1 MAGASSARSKGSGL
15 GPALRTVRE
24 RRGVAIEEA
33 ARDTRIRSDHLEALE
48 AEEYERLLGEVHVRA
63 CLRTYATYLGVSPER
78 VLELYGDPDVPPQA
92 PPPRLTTDPE
102 IRLPR
107 RRDDARLL
115 IMVAAAVL
123 VLAGAFGV
131 LSARDPAPEPAA
143 LPETAASLA
152 ELAPPGIEV
161 AVLARKPVEVTVT
174 IDGAEPRTYRLQA
187 EEGRSFEADTSLRLR
202 LSSGLTAEVTVN
214 GKDLGMPGRPGRPW
228 SSTWRYASPTEG

>member
-1 MAGASSARSKGSGL
+1 MAGGSSVRSNGSGL
-15 GPALRTVRE
+15 GPALRKVRE
-24 RRGVAIEEA
+24 RRGVSLAEA
-33 ARDTRIRSDHLEALE
+33 ARDTRIRSDFLEAIE
-48 AEEYERLLGEVHVRA
+48 AEEYERLLGDVHARA
-63 CLRTYATYLGVSPER
+63 CLRSYATYLGVSPER
-78 VLELYGDPDVPPQA
+78 VLELYGASETVPQA

-131 LSARDPAPEPAA
+131 LSARDPAPAPM
-143 LPETAASLA
+143 ASATA
-152 ELAPPGIEV
+152 ELAQVAPPGIEV

-174 IDGAEPRTYRLQA
+174 IDDAPPRTYRLQ
-187 EEGRSFEADTSLRLR
+187 EGEGRSFEGDASLRLR

-214 GKDLGMPGRPGRPW
+214 GKDLGMPGRPGKPW
-228 SSTWRYASPTEG
+228 SATWRYASPSEG

>member
-1 MAGASSARSKGSGL
+1 MRSKGSGL
-15 GPALRTVRE
+15 GPALRRVRE
-24 RRGVAIEEA
+24 RRGVAIAEA
-33 ARDTRIRSDHLEALE
+33 ARDTRIREDHLEAIE
-48 AEEYERLLGEVHVRA
+48 AEEYERLLGDVHVRA
-63 CLRTYATYLGVSPER
+63 CLRTYATYLGVSPDR
-78 VLELYGDPDVPPQA
+78 VLELYGAADAPPQA
-92 PPPRLTTDPE
+92 PPPRLSTDPE

-143 LPETAASLA
+143 LPTTAASIA
-152 ELAPPGIEV
+152 QVAPPGIEV

-174 IDGAEPRTYRLQA
+174 IDDAEPQTYRLQ
-187 EEGRSFEADTSLRLR
+187 EGEGRSFEAAASLRLR

-228 SSTWRYASPTEG
+228 ASTWRYESPSEG